1 MKTPPTLLF
10 DCPAYLLTG
19 FGTKIDHSSLNCWR
33 DKIPLKIEPS
43 MLRLVFSCLTVF
55 AAPLFGFPCDA
66 ADTKDRSPEII
77 LPVPDAVASKQ
88 EEMKPYA
95 EPIEHTEYKIE
106 MVPIPGGT
114 FTMGSP
120 EQEANRNSDDEG
132 PLHEV
137 KISPFWIGKFEIT
150 WDQYETWGDEM
161 DQLRRKMLSLPATP
175 RDALVDGISKPT
187 EEYTDMSFGM
197 GRGNYPA
204 ICMTQHAARTYCE
217 WLTAKTGRYYRLP
230 TEAEWEYACRAGTN
244 TAFSFGDDA
253 SQIGEYAWYYDNA
266 EDQYQEVGQKKP
278 NPWGLHDMHGN
289 VSEWVLDQ
297 YSEDFYLKTKGAEN
311 PLNIPNKLYPRV
323 VRGGGWDE
331 DPESLRSAARK
342 ASSEDWK
349 EQDPQ
354 LPQSIW
360 YHTDALSVGFR
371 VVRPLH
377 EPSDTEKSQK
387 WSKTSPEQKDPE
399 DE

>member
-1 MKTPPTLLF
+1 MNRLTALSLVSLPLYLF
-10 DCPAYLLTG
+10 AVVAQAT
-19 FGTKIDHSSLNCWR
+19 
-33 DKIPLKIEPS
+33 EPS
-43 MLRLVFSCLTVF
+43 KRD
-55 AAPLFGFPCDA
+55 P
-66 ADTKDRSPEII
+66 DTI
-77 LPVPDAVASKQ
+77 LPVPDSIASNQ
-88 EEMKPYA
+88 DEMKPYS

-120 EQEANRNSDDEG
+120 GTEENRNAEDEG
-132 PLHEV
+132 PQHEV

-150 WDQYETWGDEM
+150 WDQYEAWGDQM

-175 RDALVDGISKPT
+175 RDVLVDGVSKPT

-197 GRGNYPA
+197 GRGKYPA

-217 WLTAKTGRYYRLP
+217 WLTVKTGRYYRLP
-230 TEAEWEYACRAGTN
+230 TEAEWEYACRAGTT
-244 TAFSFGDDA
+244 TAYSFGDDPA
-253 SQIGEYAWYYDNA
+253 PIGEYAWYYDNS

-297 YSEDFYLKTKGAEN
+297 YSEKFYSQTAKAN
-311 PLNIPNKLYPRV
+311 DPLNIPNELYPRV

-342 ASSEDWK
+342 ASSEEWK

-371 VVRPLH
+371 VVRPLV
-377 EPSDTEKSQK
+377 EPSEEEKQTK
-387 WSKTSPEQKDPE
+387 WSKTAPEQKDPE

>member
-1 MKTPPTLLF
+1 MHRVIAIAF
-10 DCPAYLLTG
+10 ALLTCVI
-19 FGTKIDHSSLNCWR
+19 IDRLN
-33 DKIPLKIEPS
+33 
-43 MLRLVFSCLTVF
+43 
-55 AAPLFGFPCDA
+55 A
-66 ADTKDRSPEII
+66 ADDTTKRKAEVI
-77 LPVPDAVASKQ
+77 LPVPESEATNQ
-88 EEMKPYA
+88 QEMKAYS

-106 MVPIPGGT
+106 MIPIPGGT

-120 EQEANRNSDDEG
+120 DSEANRNADDEG

-137 KISPFWIGKFEIT
+137 EISPFWMGKFEIT
-150 WDQYETWGDEM
+150 WDQYESWVNEM

-187 EEYTDMSFGM
+187 EEYTDRSFGM

-230 TEAEWEYACRAGTN
+230 TEAEWEYACRAGTK

-253 SQIGEYAWYYDNA
+253 SKIGEYAWFYDNS
-266 EDQYQEVGQKKP
+266 EDQYQEIGQKKP

-297 YSEDFYLKTKGAEN
+297 YSDEFYEKSKTAKD

-323 VRGGGWDE
+323 VRGGGWDD
-331 DPESLRSAARK
+331 DPESLRSAARR

-371 VVRPLH
+371 VVRPLT
-377 EPSDTEKSQK
+377 EPSKLEKSEK
-387 WSKTSPEQKDPE
+387 WSKTAPEQKDPE
-399 DE
+399 D

>member
-1 MKTPPTLLF
+1 MIRLLAAAFALFTAVTTMLSCTAVEPTERNP
-10 DCPAYLLTG
+10 DV
-19 FGTKIDHSSLNCWR
+19 I
-33 DKIPLKIEPS
+33 
-43 MLRLVFSCLTVF
+43 LR
-55 AAPLFGFPCDA
+55 
-66 ADTKDRSPEII
+66 
-77 LPVPDAVASKQ
+77 VPDSVAANQK
-88 EEMKPYA
+88 EMKAYS

-120 EQEANRNSDDEG
+120 ESEANRNADDEG

-137 KISPFWIGKFEIT
+137 KISPFWMGKFEIT
-150 WDQYETWGDEM
+150 WDQYEAWGDQM

-197 GRGNYPA
+197 GRGRYPA

-217 WLTAKTGRYYRLP
+217 WLTVKTGRYYRLP
-230 TEAEWEYACRAGTN
+230 TEAEWEYACRAGTK
-244 TAFSFGDDA
+244 TAYSFGDDP
-253 SQIGEYAWYYDNA
+253 SEIGDYAWYYDNS

-297 YSEDFYLKTKGAEN
+297 YSEDFYGKSKSSEN
-311 PLNIPNKLYPRV
+311 PLNVPSKLYPRV

-331 DPESLRSAARK
+331 DPENLRSATRK

-371 VVRPLH
+371 VVRPLL
-377 EPSDTEKSQK
+377 EPSDTEKAEK
-387 WSKTSPEQKDPE
+387 WSKTAPEQKDPE